1 MKNQEVLDRV
11 EEVRNM
17 IYNGLNKSVED
28 KDSYRS
34 LNEVV
39 LLLDHELS
47 RLEYDIKQI
56 SYENNM
62 NIDSKRLLSKL
73 KEEKKWENQKRKGF

>member
-73 KEEKKWENQKRKGF
+73 KEEKK

>member
-1 MKNQEVLDRV
+1 MKKQEVLDRV
-11 EEVRNM
+11 EEVKNM
-17 IYNGLNKSVED
+17 IYNGLKN

-56 SYENNM
+56 SYENNID
-62 NIDSKRLLSKL
+62 IDSKRLLSKL
-73 KEEKKWENQKRKGF
+73 KEE

>member
-1 MKNQEVLDRV
+1 MKKQEVLDRV
-11 EEVRNM
+11 EEVKNM
-17 IYNGLNKSVED
+17 IYNGLNKAVKN

-56 SYENNM
+56 SYENNID
-62 NIDSKRLLSKL
+62 IDSKRLLSKL
-73 KEEKKWENQKRKGF
+73 KEKKKWENQKRKGF

>member
-1 MKNQEVLDRV
+1 MKKQEVLDRV
-11 EEVRNM
+11 EEVKNM
-17 IYNGLNKSVED
+17 IYNGLNKAIKN

-56 SYENNM
+56 SYENNID
-62 NIDSKRLLSKL
+62 IDSKRLLSKL
-73 KEEKKWENQKRKGF
+73 KEE

>member
-1 MKNQEVLDRV
+1 MKKQEVLDRV
-11 EEVRNM
+11 EEVQNM
-17 IYNGLNKSVED
+17 IYNGLNKAVED

-34 LNEVV
+34 LNEVI

-62 NIDSKRLLSKL
+62 DIDSKKLLSKL
-73 KEEKKWENQKRKGF
+73 KEAVR

>member
-1 MKNQEVLDRV
+1 MKKQEVLDRV
-11 EEVRNM
+11 EEVKNM
-17 IYNGLNKSVED
+17 IYNGLNKAVKN

-56 SYENNM
+56 SYENNID
-62 NIDSKRLLSKL
+62 IDSKRLLSKL
-73 KEEKKWENQKRKGF
+73 KEEKK